1 MKKIKHNKFPIVT
14 VAAISDDFIIGDGNK
29 LLWHLP
35 NDLKR
40 LKNITLGNPIIMG
53 RKTYESIGR
62 PLPGRKT
69 IVISRSAQELPSP
82 IKVCNDLSIALECA
96 VQLKRPIFVVGGGQV
111 YSQTIALADSL
122 HLTQIHCY
130 ANGDI
135 FFPEIP
141 DYMTL
146 KKQCYYESNINYT
159 YEYYERAEKNEI

>member
-1 MKKIKHNKFPIVT
+1 VNISL
-14 VAAISDDFIIGDGNK
+14 VAARSENGVIGNGNEIPWSAKGEQK
-29 LLWHLP
+29 LF
-35 NDLKR
+35 KE
-40 LKNITLGNPIIMG
+40 ITMGGVLVMG

-96 VQLKRPIFVVGGGQV
+96 VQLKRPIFVVGGGQL

-130 ANGDI
+130 ANGDT